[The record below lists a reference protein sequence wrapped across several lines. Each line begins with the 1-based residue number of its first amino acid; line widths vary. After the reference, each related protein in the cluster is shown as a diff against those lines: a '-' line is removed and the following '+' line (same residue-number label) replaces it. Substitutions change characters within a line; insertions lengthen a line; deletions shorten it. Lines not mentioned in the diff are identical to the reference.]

1 MNNQTGLN
9 DKDHAE
15 GQSLLNDGLGARLT
29 KCLKRIAEGKSKPDF
44 NAVCKLDD
52 LGYIKISGTSD
63 DVSIELTNKG
73 INYLASN
80 VKLTRPPIS
89 AEQTEK

>member
-1 MNNQTGLN
+1 MEDSEKQV
-9 DKDHAE
+9 
-15 GQSLLNDGLGARLT
+15 SVSRVPLNDGLGARLT

-63 DVSIELTNKG
+63 EVSIELTNKG

-80 VKLTRPPIS
+80 DKLRG
-89 AEQTEK
+89 AL